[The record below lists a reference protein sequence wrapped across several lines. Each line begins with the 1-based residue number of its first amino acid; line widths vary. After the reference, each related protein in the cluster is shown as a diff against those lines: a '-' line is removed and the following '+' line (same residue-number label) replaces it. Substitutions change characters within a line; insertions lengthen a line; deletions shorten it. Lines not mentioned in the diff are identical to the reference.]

1 MPLPGALAGA
11 WRVRGHDRGKRAA
24 HHARPQRLPGPR
36 SHSPPSRHGGS
47 PYRRGPNH
55 AAVAIY
61 TPDPRVPT
69 VCRHVTEPAPCI
81 TGQVHRTSRTR
92 AAAPPPSRCGQKAGV
107 ATRLTCRFVSF
118 PGGRKRTAEGTVLLM
133 CDVCDLHTRGRRR
146 CNDPVARDVLSCG
159 WRAVRRRVE
168 RTEGGDWWVP
178 RAQWR
183 WRKDLAPGPGR
194 ESGTAGGT
202 VPAAPWR
209 EHSATECGTT
219 GSPRALSSAPRFPF
233 PPLRFPPL
241 RFPPVRRRP
250 DGAPE
255 QSDR

>member
-36 SHSPPSRHGGS
+36 SHSPP
-47 PYRRGPNH
+47 
-55 AAVAIY
+55 
-61 TPDPRVPT
+61 VPT

-107 ATRLTCRFVSF
+107 ATRLTCRFVGF

-183 WRKDLAPGPGR
+183 WRKDLAPGRAR

-202 VPAAPWR
+202 VPAVPWR

-233 PPLRFPPL
+233 PPLRFPPSGS
-241 RFPPVRRRP
+241 RP
-250 DGAPE
+250 SGAAPTAPL
-255 QSDR
+255 SSPTGRPCT